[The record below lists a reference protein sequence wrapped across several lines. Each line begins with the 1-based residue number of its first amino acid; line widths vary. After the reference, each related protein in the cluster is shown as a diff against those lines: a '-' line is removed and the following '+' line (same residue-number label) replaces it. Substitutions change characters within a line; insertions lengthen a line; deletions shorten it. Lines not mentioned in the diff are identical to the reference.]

1 MTERPDGRRHRDR
14 WSFARS
20 PSRKEVDRQESGDY
34 GEACLCSPGR
44 SAFAPSPGS
53 VVQRMSAMIAAF
65 AALVLGFAFNAASV
79 NTTRFAAR
87 FGTRRGQMVSVL
99 LRDVLGIPLWVAGLA
114 GTIARPAPA
123 LIETSRVLQYA
134 AAGLIGAGSLAI
146 AWALLLLRRRAAAP
160 SVLDQLEQGGPYAL
174 VRHPIHAGVILQLP
188 AILLLWP
195 TAPVALAC
203 LMTLGW
209 IGVQARLEERDL
221 VERLPE
227 YREYTRHVPRF
238 FPRLARKRAR

>member
-1 MTERPDGRRHRDR
+1 
-14 WSFARS
+14 
-20 PSRKEVDRQESGDY
+20 
-34 GEACLCSPGR
+34 
-44 SAFAPSPGS
+44 
-53 VVQRMSAMIAAF
+53 MSAMIASF
-65 AALVLGFAFNAASV
+65 AALVLGFAFNAASAS
-79 NTTRFAAR
+79 TTRLAAR
-87 FGTRRGQMVSVL
+87 FGIRRGLMATVL

-134 AAGLIGAGSLAI
+134 AAGLIGAGSLVI
-146 AWALLLLRRRAAAP
+146 AWALLSLRRRAAAP
-160 SVLDQLEQGGPYAL
+160 SVLDQLEQGGPYAF

-188 AILLLWP
+188 GILLLWP
-195 TAPVALAC
+195 TAPVGLAC

-227 YREYTRHVPRF
+227 YCEYMRQVPRF
-238 FPRLARKRAR
+238 FPRLARKRA